1 MIIQF
6 RTYKE
11 NLFFFLLNS
20 AYLVQYM
27 SETVKK
33 GYFAKTI
40 AAIII
45 AEKILVTKYVFF
57 VFFSFSHK
65 GNELDD
71 LKKIQ

>member
-57 VFFSFSHK
+57 SFSHK